1 MDDDKDGGQAFP
13 RAISADAKNSLNHG
27 MPGMTLRDYFAGQ
40 ALGSIPLR
48 NWSQIGDDQLTI
60 NAWASC
66 AYRIADAMIA
76 ERSRTDG

>member
-40 ALGSIPLR
+40 ALIGILGSRQGFLIDVGTEDAPE
-48 NWSQIGDDQLTI
+48 
-60 NAWASC
+60 WA
-66 AYRIADAMIA
+66 YQVADAMLA
-76 ERSRTDG
+76 ARKAVRE